1 MYEMLEYLKD
11 IMPKNKPRYL
21 MGVGSP
27 DDLIVGSMNGIDM
40 FDCVLPTRN
49 ARHGCAFTSYG
60 KIQIKNSKYV
70 RLHTPLD
77 PECNCY
83 VCKTFTMAYLNHLI
97 REEEILGMRLVSYHN
112 LYFLKNLMHQI
123 RDAIKEDRLLDFKNE
138 FFKKF
143 GYTKSEE

>member
-1 MYEMLEYLKD
+1 
-11 IMPKNKPRYL
+11 
-21 MGVGSP
+21 
-27 DDLIVGSMNGIDM
+27 
-40 FDCVLPTRN
+40 
-49 ARHGCAFTSYG
+49 
-60 KIQIKNSKYV
+60 
-70 RLHTPLD
+70 
-77 PECNCY
+77 
-83 VCKTFTMAYLNHLI
+83 MAYLNHLI